1 MTTVQLQELARV
13 GAEARLR
20 AIGEERQALLQA
32 FPDLG
37 ERDLDLPSRT
47 SATARSSAP
56 APAGRKRSGMSPAQ
70 RKAVGE
76 RMKAYWAKRRGEKA
90 GTQTESLARAES
102 APAAASTAT
111 KQSSK
116 PKPMSPGRK
125 AQAEKMRAY
134 WAARRAE
141 KVNSAG
147 KGLSRRLLAGTAR
160 LRTNVVAT
168 QGGSRNERSRVRRSE
183 APIGI
188 IHSWSST
195 MHLKTRPKLQELPL
209 VFTTID
215 ARAPSS
221 RAP

>member
-37 ERDLDLPSRT
+37 NGTSPSSRT
-47 SATARSSAP
+47 SATARSASP
-56 APAGRKRSGMSPAQ
+56 TPAGRKRSGMSPAQ

-90 GTQTESLARAES
+90 GTKTESPARAES

-111 KQSSK
+111 KPSSK

-141 KVNSAG
+141 KVNGAGEGTQSAT
-147 KGLSRRLLAGTAR
+147 AG
-160 LRTNVVAT
+160 
-168 QGGSRNERSRVRRSE
+168 RN
-183 APIGI
+183 G
-188 IHSWSST
+188 
-195 MHLKTRPKLQELPL
+195 
-209 VFTTID
+209 
-215 ARAPSS
+215 APSNK
-221 RAP
+221 RGGNARRKQERKK